1 MVSWIDASASLRY
14 GLASVI
20 NLRELSVLD
29 QPGELLER
37 RFLVATVGLLALG
50 ESVNEEATPRLAA
63 NDQVR

>member
-1 MVSWIDASASLRY
+1 
-14 GLASVI
+14 
-20 NLRELSVLD
+20 LSVLD